1 MPRPTL
7 VLSERWQDPRGLVPS
22 AHFTDGHME
31 SLKKG
36 DVSVYTQEGVAIR
49 TQTQF
54 FRFSIVCVI
63 LRPFPRERM
72 IERREGKIE
81 RVISGLET

>member
-54 FRFSIVCVI
+54 F
-63 LRPFPRERM
+63 
-72 IERREGKIE
+72 
-81 RVISGLET
+81 